1 MALLAFLLSV
11 VVISLSGV
19 MAPGPVTA
27 ATLAAGARSRHAGAW
42 IATGHAVVEFPLV
55 FLLAYGVGA
64 FLAFPAAK
72 AAIGIA
78 GGLFLLL
85 MGGELLWNLPTIGHG
100 RKAQV
105 HHHPFL
111 TGVILTGANPYF
123 LLWWIT
129 VGLAMV
135 TRAMAFGVWA
145 LGLFAVVHWLCD
157 LVWLDLLS
165 LAAFHGSEFFGRRA
179 QRIVFML
186 CAMALLAFGVKF
198 LWDAAA
204 NLAAILPAV
213 LKYCS

>member
-42 IATGHAVVEFPLV
+42 IATGHGVVEFPLV
-55 FLLAYGVGA
+55 FLLAAGVGA

-85 MGGELLWNLPTIGHG
+85 MGGELLWNLPTLGHG
-100 RKAQV
+100 PTAQV
-105 HHHPFL
+105 HHHPFF

-123 LLWWIT
+123 ILWWFT

-135 TRAMAFGVWA
+135 TQAMAFGILA

-165 LAAFHGSEFFGRRA
+165 LAAFHGAEFFGRRA

-186 CAMALLAFGVKF
+186 CAVALLAFGVKF

-204 NLAAILPAV
+204 NLAAKWPAG
-213 LKYCS
+213 LQYWP

>member
-27 ATLAAGARSRHAGAW
+27 ATLAAGARSRRCRGLDRHRPG
-42 IATGHAVVEFPLV
+42 VVEFPLV
-55 FLLAYGVGA
+55 FLLAAGVGA

-85 MGGELLWNLPTIGHG
+85 MGGELLWNLPTLGHG
-100 RKAQV
+100 PTAQV
-105 HHHPFL
+105 HHHPFF

-123 LLWWIT
+123 ILWWFT

-135 TRAMAFGVWA
+135 TQAMAFGILA

-165 LAAFHGSEFFGRRA
+165 LAAFHGAEFFGRRA

-186 CAMALLAFGVKF
+186 CAVALLAFGVKF

-204 NLAAILPAV
+204 NLAAKWPAG
-213 LKYCS
+213 LQYWP

>member
-42 IATGHAVVEFPLV
+42 IATGHGVVEFPLV
-55 FLLAYGVGA
+55 FLLAAGVGA

-85 MGGELLWNLPTIGHG
+85 MGGELLWNLPTLGHG
-100 RKAQV
+100 PTAQV
-105 HHHPFL
+105 HHHPFF

-123 LLWWIT
+123 ILWWFT

-135 TRAMAFGVWA
+135 TQAMAFGILA

-165 LAAFHGSEFFGRRA
+165 LAAFHGAEFFGRRA

-186 CAMALLAFGVKF
+186 CAVALLAFGVKF

-204 NLAAILPAV
+204 NLAAKWRAGLQYWP
-213 LKYCS
+213 

>member
-42 IATGHAVVEFPLV
+42 IATGHGVVEFPLV
-55 FLLAYGVGA
+55 FLLAFGVGA
-64 FLAFPAAK
+64 FLAFPAVK
-72 AAIGIA
+72 AFIGIA

-85 MGGELLWNLPTIGHG
+85 MGGEFLWNLPTLGHG
-100 RKAQV
+100 SKAQV

-123 LLWWIT
+123 ILWWFT

-135 TRAMAFGVWA
+135 TQAMAFGILA

-165 LAAFHGSEFFGRRA
+165 LAAFHGAEFFGRRA

-186 CAMALLAFGVKF
+186 CAAALLAFGVKF

-204 NLAAILPAV
+204 NLAA
-213 LKYCS
+213 K